1 MTQHFYSWRIQ
12 KHEFEKLAIEKN
24 ELLSLAAAGMDLK
37 NIVLSE
43 IQAKIDKYCIISL
56 VYGV

>member
-1 MTQHFYSWRIQ
+1 M
-12 KHEFEKLAIEKN
+12 AIEKN
-24 ELLSLAAAGMDLK
+24 ERLSLAATWMDLR
-37 NIVLSE
+37 NIILSE